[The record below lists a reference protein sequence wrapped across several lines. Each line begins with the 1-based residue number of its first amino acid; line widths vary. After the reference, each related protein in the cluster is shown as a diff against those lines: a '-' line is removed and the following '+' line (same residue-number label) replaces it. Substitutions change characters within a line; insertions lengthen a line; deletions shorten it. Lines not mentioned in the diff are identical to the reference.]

1 MTIVLEYKSYN
12 MAEAYSVDRSKAVK
26 STIDSVRPKNTT
38 RRVVEITQHVD
49 PLSVINKLA
58 LAGMFGALGEAY
70 AVTPDNPN
78 PAMAV
83 AITLLFVAAISKA
96 YSRFGFNRV

>member
-1 MTIVLEYKSYN
+1 
-12 MAEAYSVDRSKAVK
+12 MAEAFSVDRSKAVE
-26 STIDSVRPKNTT
+26 STIDNVTPKNTT

-49 PLSVINKLA
+49 PLSVINKVA

-70 AVTPDNPN
+70 VVTPDNPN

-83 AITLLFVAAISKA
+83 AIALLFVAAISKA
-96 YSRFGFNRV
+96 YSRLGFNRV

>member
-1 MTIVLEYKSYN
+1 
-12 MAEAYSVDRSKAVK
+12 
-26 STIDSVRPKNTT
+26 
-38 RRVVEITQHVD
+38 
-49 PLSVINKLA
+49 
-58 LAGMFGALGEAY
+58 MFGALGEAY

-96 YSRFGFNRV
+96 YIRLGFNRL